1 MPPFVHLHVHSSYSP
16 GWGIHDPETLC
27 AAAGAM
33 GLDRMALTDR
43 NGLYGIPHF
52 LRLAREAGI
61 KPIIGAEAVDNGRR
75 AILLAKDEAGYANL
89 CRLLSDLHCR
99 GDFDISRSLLDHRQ
113 GLVVLSDDGALLS
126 RLKRQDPGDLY
137 VEMSPGHSMHN
148 ALALSRRLKLPPV
161 ATSRAV
167 LIGNGDYHL
176 HRVLRAIDMNTKL
189 DRLSSTDTAAE
200 SDSLLSP
207 GSLVEHFPHC
217 PEAMENSVRVAEL
230 CRTDWDFSRL
240 VFPGYRGMSD
250 DEAYQDLED
259 RARKG
264 AQWRYGKIDGKVKA
278 RLLKELDLIR
288 KKGFAH
294 YFLVVEELAK
304 RSPRTC
310 GRGSAAASMVAYCMG
325 ITHVDPLKY
334 NLFFERFLNPGRVDP
349 PDIDIDFPWDERD
362 DVLDYAFARYGT
374 RRAAMVAN
382 QVSFRARAAL
392 REVAKVYGLTD
403 GEIKDMT
410 RRMSGYWKP
419 DKAAAAVATH
429 PRFAGEKLNEDWK
442 MILETAQRLDGQM
455 RHLSLHCGG
464 LVIVPDEIRR
474 YVPVQVSA
482 KGMPVIQWEKD
493 QTEAAGLVKID
504 ILGNRS
510 LAVIRDALAAV
521 QKNTGRAIDYAQWQP
536 LEDERTRAL
545 IRSGDT
551 MGCFYVESPATRQL
565 LRRMWGDNAHPVT
578 LECDLFEHLVMAS
591 SIIRP
596 AANAF
601 ILEFVDRMR
610 GKPWRSLH
618 PLLDAVLDETYGI
631 AIYQEQIT
639 QMVMALAGFSAF
651 DGDQLRKVITKK
663 HQSKRVEDYRQMFL
677 TGGVEKGISNGI
689 LEKCWNQILSFSGY
703 SFCKPHSA
711 SYALVSCKSA
721 YLKSNYPAEFMA
733 AVVSNQGGFYSA
745 FAYLSEARRIGI
757 TVLPPHINA
766 SDYHYTG
773 QKARIRMGLMQIEG
787 LTRKAVDSLLK
798 EKRENGPYGD
808 FADFLH
814 RTQID
819 PSDLKL
825 LVKAGCFDDL
835 DGMDRRPALIWEILG
850 RNGSRGQR
858 SEKGQIGFVFEQS
871 GHGLPEPEPYDEKM
885 VLRQEMETLGMLVSR
900 HPLDLHRDQLAGTRY
915 VPAANIGTRVGR
927 SVTMI
932 GWWVTGK
939 PVRTK
944 HGEPMEFVTFE
955 DTTAIFDT
963 TFFPKAYARFCRK
976 MVRHRPYILKG
987 KVEEEFGVATLNVQW
1002 IGFLDENSRK
1012 YQVES

>member
-1 MPPFVHLHVHSSYSP
+1 MKYVPLHVHSSFSP
-16 GWGIHDPETLC
+16 GWGIHHPETLC
-27 AAAGAM
+27 AAAGALGM
-33 GLDRMALTDR
+33 DRMALTDR

-52 LRLAREAGI
+52 LHQAMEAGI
-61 KPIIGAEAVDNGRR
+61 RPIIGAEAVNDGYR
-75 AILLAKDEAGYANL
+75 AVLLAKDGSGYANL

-99 GDFDISRSLLDHRQ
+99 ENFDLSRSLSEFRE
-113 GLVVLSDDGALLS
+113 GLVVITDDGSLLTH
-126 RLKRQDPGDLY
+126 LKRQDPGDLF

-167 LIGNGDYHL
+167 LLGEGDYHL
-176 HRVLRAIDMNTKL
+176 HRVLRAIDLNTKL
-189 DRLSSTDTAAE
+189 DRLSLTDTAAE
-200 SDSLLSP
+200 SDRLLSSR
-207 GSLVEHFPHC
+207 SLAEHFPHC
-217 PEAMENSVRVAEL
+217 PEAVENSIKVAEL
-230 CRTDWDFSRL
+230 CRTDWDFSRTI
-240 VFPGYRGMSD
+240 FPGYRDMTD
-250 DEAYQDLED
+250 DEAYSDLES

-264 AQWRYGKIDGKVKA
+264 VLWRYGRIDERVKA
-278 RLLKELDLIR
+278 RLEKELDLIR
-288 KKGFAH
+288 EKGFAH

-310 GRGSAAASMVAYCMG
+310 GRGSAAASMVAYCLG

-362 DVLDYAFARYGT
+362 EILDFAFARYGT
-374 RRAAMVAN
+374 KRAAMVAN

-392 REVAKVYGLTD
+392 REVAKVYGLASE
-403 GEIKDMT
+403 EIKDIT
-410 RRMSGYWKP
+410 RRMSGGWKP

-429 PRFAGEKLNEDWK
+429 PRFAGEKLNGDWR
-442 MILETAQRLDGQM
+442 MILDTARRLDGQM

-474 YVPVQVSA
+474 YVPVEVSA

-521 QKNTGRAIDYAQWQP
+521 RKNTGRIIDYAQWQP
-536 LEDERTRAL
+536 LEDERTRIL
-545 IRSGDT
+545 IRSGET
-551 MGCFYVESPATRQL
+551 MGCFYIESPATRQL
-565 LRRMWGDNAHPVT
+565 LRRMWGDDPDPIT

-601 ILEFVDRMR
+601 ILEFVARMR

-618 PLLDAVLDETYGI
+618 PFLDDVLDETYGI

-639 QMVMALAGFSAF
+639 RMVMTLAGFSAF
-651 DGDQLRKVITKK
+651 DGDQLRKIVTRKSRGRK
-663 HQSKRVEDYRQMFL
+663 LEDYRTRFI
-677 TGGVEKGISNGI
+677 KDAAKRGISKKTTS
-689 LEKCWNQILSFSGY
+689 LCWNQILSFSGY

-721 YLKSNYPAEFMA
+721 YLKANYPAEFMA

-745 FAYLSEARRIGI
+745 FAYLSEARRMGL
-757 TVLPPHINA
+757 TVLPPDINA
-766 SDYHYTG
+766 SEYHYTG
-773 QKARIRMGLMQIEG
+773 RGTHIQMGLMQIDG
-787 LTRKAVDSLLK
+787 LSKKTVDGLLK
-798 EKRENGPYGD
+798 ERLDKGPYRS
-808 FADFLH
+808 FTAFLA
-814 RTQID
+814 RVRLD
-819 PSDLKL
+819 PSALKF

-835 DGMDRRPALIWEILG
+835 EGRDRRPALIWEVLSHSH
-850 RNGSRGQR
+850 SRDQSPG
-858 SEKGQIGFVFEQS
+858 KGQIGFLFDE
-871 GHGLPEPEPYDEKM
+871 HKPDLPRPEPYDEGT
-885 VLRQEMETLGMLVSR
+885 VLRQESQTLGMLVSR
-900 HPLDLHRDQLAGTRY
+900 HPLDLHRDGLDGLRY
-915 VPAANIGTRVGR
+915 APASEIQKWVGR
-927 SVTMI
+927 HVTMI

-939 PVRTK
+939 PVKTK

-963 TFFPKAYARFCRK
+963 TFFPRAYARFCRK
-976 MVRHRPYILKG
+976 MVRHRPYVLKG
-987 KVEEEFGVATLNVQW
+987 KVEEEFGVATLNVKW
-1002 IGFLDENSRK
+1002 VGFLDGNK
-1012 YQVES
+1012 